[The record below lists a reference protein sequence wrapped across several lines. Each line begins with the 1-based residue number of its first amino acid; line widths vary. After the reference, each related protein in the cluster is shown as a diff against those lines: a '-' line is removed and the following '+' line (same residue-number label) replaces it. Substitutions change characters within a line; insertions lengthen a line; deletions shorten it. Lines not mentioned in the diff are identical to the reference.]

1 MMMRC
6 WTKVS
11 GGWTPKECEPRSWSG
26 DERRT
31 LRTMRQTA
39 LMVIRVVVNDDPV
52 LGTRY
57 GFHRIAA
64 EDGFQIE
71 GESAGSRTSR
81 GLLPILWSHV

>member
-1 MMMRC
+1 
-6 WTKVS
+6 
-11 GGWTPKECEPRSWSG
+11 
-26 DERRT
+26 
-31 LRTMRQTA
+31 MRQTA